1 MNTKFIRKIQIMTA
15 LAVLMIV
22 VLLCI
27 LIVMVVQNAHYKTM
41 LKELDEKMAYL
52 KTIENDLNSEIEYR
66 NTLEWIEKA
75 ARELGMIDS
84 NETFYKPR

>member
-27 LIVMVVQNAHYKTM
+27 LIVMVVQNAHYKSM